1 MTPVQQSAV
10 VLLLSLLENTLW
22 DVALCHNA
30 LLTTRQVRPSLKI
43 YLVVFLPKYLI
54 SMNWYVQKS

>member
-30 LLTTRQVRPSLKI
+30 LLTTRQVKA
-43 YLVVFLPKYLI
+43 LVKNNKFTTSIFSPNIL
-54 SMNWYVQKS
+54 